1 MCASK
6 NMRQPIKAPINMTI
20 LGATGSIGCSTADVM
35 LQHPDKFSAF
45 ALVGHR
51 NSEKM
56 LELATK
62 LQPQWVVM
70 TDPDA
75 AQALRGTLPAGI
87 QLESGMDA
95 AIALSSHDD
104 VDMVMA
110 AMVGS
115 AGLPA
120 TLAAVKAGKK
130 VGLANKE
137 CLVTAGHI
145 FMSAAKASG
154 ADVVPVDSEHAAV
167 HQCLAGQDRGSIA
180 QVILTASG
188 GPFRQRDPATLHAVT
203 PEQAIAHPNWD
214 MGAKISVDSATMM
227 NKALE
232 LIEARWL
239 FDIEPDKLSAIIHPE
254 SIIHGMVEYVDGSVL
269 AQLAMPDMRMPIA
282 YAMQTQPKIS
292 TGIAW
297 MDLAKTGQLTF
308 QAIDDQRFPAMR
320 LVQDVL
326 HGEDSLSI
334 ALNAANEVAN
344 AAFRNRQIGFMDI
357 VNTVEKVLEMVENS
371 PVARLDEVWAHDAQ
385 ARSMANQVI
394 TEGRITAGIAT

>member
-1 MCASK
+1 MT
-6 NMRQPIKAPINMTI
+6 NRQNQPTRMTI

-35 LQHPDKFSAF
+35 LKHPDKFSAF

-51 NSEKM
+51 NVDKM
-56 LELATK
+56 LALASS
-62 LQPQWVVM
+62 LRPQWIVM
-70 TDPDA
+70 TDADA
-75 AQALRGTLPAGI
+75 AKQLRGKLPAGVR
-87 QLESGMDA
+87 LESGMDA
-95 AIALSSHDD
+95 AVALSSDPET
-104 VDMVMA
+104 DMVMA

-120 TLAAVKAGKK
+120 TLAAVQAGKR

-137 CLVTAGHI
+137 CLVTAGQI
-145 FMSAAKASG
+145 FMTEAKKSG
-154 ADVVPVDSEHAAV
+154 ALVVPVDSEHAAV
-167 HQCLAGQDRGSIA
+167 HQCLVGHDHASIS

-188 GPFRQRDPATLHAVT
+188 GPFRDRDPATLHAVT
-203 PEQAIAHPNWD
+203 PEEAIAHPNWE

-254 SIIHGMVEYVDGSVL
+254 SIIHGMIEYIDGSVL

-282 YAMQTQPKIS
+282 YAMQIQPRLT
-292 TGIAW
+292 TGIPW
-297 MDLAKTGQLTF
+297 LDLAKTGQLNF
-308 QAIDDQRFPAMR
+308 QAVDEERFPAMR

-326 HGEDSLSI
+326 QGENSLSI

-344 AAFRNRQIGFMDI
+344 AAFRNREIGFMDI
-357 VNTVEKVLEMVENS
+357 VTTVETVLQQVNNLPVET
-371 PVARLDEVWAHDAQ
+371 LDNVWAHDAH
-385 ARSMANQVI
+385 ARAMTVEVMNA
-394 TEGRITAGIAT
+394 